1 MRIGELQRLYDYHY
15 WATGQLLGVVAQL
28 TPEQFTQSV
37 AGSYGSI
44 RNTLVHVLSAEWGW
58 LDRCGGPRRGE
69 RLNSRNFPEVEA
81 LTRAWAQVEAYVR
94 AFLSGLGD
102 ADLGRAIEFTISSG
116 PKQSLPLGDLM
127 LHAALHA
134 MHHRGQ
140 AALLLRMLGY
150 VPGGLE
156 FLPYLYQSAG
166 PPGSA
171 PSAPIRLMPGGKRT
185 VGS

>member
-1 MRIGELQRLYDYHY
+1 MRVRDLQRLYDYHY

-37 AGSYGSI
+37 AGSHGSI

-58 LDRCGGPRRGE
+58 LERCGGPRRGE
-69 RLNSRNFPEVEA
+69 RLNPQNFPEVEV
-81 LTRAWAQVEAYVR
+81 LIRAWAQVEGYVR

-102 ADLGRAIEFTISSG
+102 ADLTRDIEFTIG
-116 PKQSLPLGDLM
+116 GVPNHSLPLGDLM
-127 LHAALHA
+127 EHAALHA

-140 AALLLRMLGY
+140 AVLLLRMLGY
-150 VPGGLE
+150 VPGGID
-156 FLPYLYQSAG
+156 FLLYLDERGG

-171 PSAPIRLMPGGKRT
+171 ASTPIRLMPASR
-185 VGS
+185 